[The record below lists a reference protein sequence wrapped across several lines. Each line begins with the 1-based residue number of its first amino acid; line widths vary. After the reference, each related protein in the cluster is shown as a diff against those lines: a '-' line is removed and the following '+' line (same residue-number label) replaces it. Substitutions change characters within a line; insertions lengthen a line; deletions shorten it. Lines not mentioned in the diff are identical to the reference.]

1 MKKLILSTVIFSFI
15 FYAGFS
21 QSMFV
26 KCEIVGLTPETK
38 LSISLIPFNFDL
50 TPTIKKVTAE
60 KGYFESELILSYNL
74 WHLIRIDSEV
84 FNGVDHPE
92 ICVSN
97 DISFFAQPGESIIIE
112 GEIVKYGVKFTI
124 EGNAI
129 GLQQNHFQSK
139 LFETEQVY
147 YKLLDNQKGAT
158 DKELHEKLI
167 KQTKEKLDSIALVE
181 IRANPDWLI
190 SVISLSGFPP
200 EIIHKEF
207 PNLSQ
212 EVRESYFGKYLMEL
226 LNSQ

>member
-1 MKKLILSTVIFSFI
+1 MKKLISSSVIFFFI
-15 FYAGFS
+15 FYSFYS
-21 QSMFV
+21 QSIFV
-26 KCEIVGLTPETK
+26 KGEIEALTPEAK
-38 LSISLIPFNFDL
+38 LSISLIPINFEL
-50 TPTIKKVTAE
+50 TPTIKEVTAE
-60 KGYFESELILSYNL
+60 KGYFESALNLSYNL

-84 FNGVDHPE
+84 FTIVNHPE

-97 DISFFAQPGESIIIE
+97 DISFFAQPGDSILIK

-124 EGNAI
+124 KGNTV
-129 GLQQNHFQSK
+129 GMQQNHFQSK

-147 YKLLDNQKGAT
+147 YELLDNKKGAT

-167 KQTKEKLDSIALVE
+167 KQTKEKLDSIALAE
-181 IRANPDWLI
+181 IRINPDWLY

-212 EVRESYFGKYLMEL
+212 EARESYFGKYLTEL